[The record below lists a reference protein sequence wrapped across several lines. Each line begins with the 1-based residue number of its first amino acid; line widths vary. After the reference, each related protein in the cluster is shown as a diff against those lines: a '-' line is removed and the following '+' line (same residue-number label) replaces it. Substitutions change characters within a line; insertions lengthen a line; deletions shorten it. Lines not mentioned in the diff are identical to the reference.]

1 MKPMQLITDRMA
13 IGLSLACVIHCLA
26 LPIVLVAIPN
36 FLAIYVDSEYFHLW
50 MVFAAIPISIYALNL
65 GCKDHKH
72 KEFIFIGVTGLCLL
86 YTSPSPRDS

>member
-1 MKPMQLITDRMA
+1 MQLITDRMA

-50 MVFAAIPISIYALNL
+50 MVFFGYTNQY
-65 GCKDHKH
+65 
-72 KEFIFIGVTGLCLL
+72 LCVKSRL
-86 YTSPSPRDS
+86 